1 MNERIWNPWASLILA
16 QWSTSEFMRFFLEYR
31 WRGGDKTK
39 KGRSLVSSRSQGSG
53 GKSGVLW
60 ACGGCGYLLRKGKL
74 ISLIFF
80 SCWALKLPSPLELIS
95 VLSTPVH
102 LPSTCGPLCE
112 PAGITQ
118 LGDWGMISSV
128 GESCQHLPLGSR
140 VHSRQGF
147 VPIVQLSKQPCQ
159 PAH

>member
-1 MNERIWNPWASLILA
+1 MWWVWLLA
-16 QWSTSEFMRFFLEYR
+16 Q
-31 WRGGDKTK
+31 
-39 KGRSLVSSRSQGSG
+39 KGEVNLPH
-53 GKSGVLW
+53 
-60 ACGGCGYLLRKGKL
+60 
-74 ISLIFF
+74 FF

-118 LGDWGMISSV
+118 LGDWEMISSV

-147 VPIVQLSKQPCQ
+147 VPIVQLSKQPRQ

>member
-1 MNERIWNPWASLILA
+1 MNERIRNPWASLILA
-16 QWSTSEFMRFFLEYR
+16 QLSTSEFMRFFLEYR

-39 KGRSLVSSRSQGSG
+39 KGRNLVSSRSQGSG
-53 GKSGVLW
+53 GKPGVLW

-80 SCWALKLPSPLELIS
+80 SCWTLSPLPR
-95 VLSTPVH
+95 LSSSQFFLLLFH

-112 PAGITQ
+112 PAAKTQ
-118 LGDWGMISSV
+118 LGDWGMISFV

-147 VPIVQLSKQPCQ
+147 VPIVQLSKQPRQ
-159 PAH
+159 PAQ